1 MNILIADSE
10 NFKEVVLESKIPV
23 LVDFFA
29 DWCGPCQMMGP
40 VLEEIATELSGKAKI
55 VKVNVDDNP
64 DIASDYGVMSIP
76 NMIIFKN
83 GEEKENFV
91 GVKSKEDLIKALGF

>member
-1 MNILIADSE
+1 MNILIANSE

-40 VLEEIATELSGKAKI
+40 ILEEIATELAGKAKI
-55 VKVNVDDNP
+55 VKINVDDNP
-64 DIASDYGVMSIP
+64 DIAADYGVMSIP

-83 GEEKENFV
+83 GEKKENFV
-91 GVKSKEDLIKALGF
+91 GVK